1 MNESSTALMWGS
13 IIRTEKS
20 HVRVLRSADEIAAR
34 VRAMGGEIALAYA
47 GETPLFVGVLKGACM
62 FQCDLARAT
71 EIPVELDFLSI
82 SSYGREKTSGGQ
94 VRLLNDLRTDITGR
108 HILLCEGVVDSGRS
122 VAFLLDLLRSRQPA
136 SLRVAT
142 LLDKRPCREIDVPL
156 DFVGWTVGAEFLV
169 GYGLDAA
176 ERFRNLPYVGE
187 LEEN

>member
-1 MNESSTALMWGS
+1 M
-13 IIRTEKS
+13 
-20 HVRVLRSADEIAAR
+20 RVLRSAEEIAVR
-34 VRAMGGEIALAYA
+34 VQAMGREVARAYPDGA
-47 GETPLFVGVLKGACM
+47 PLLIGVLKGACM

-71 EIPVELDFLSI
+71 EVPVELDFLSI

-94 VRLLNDLRTDITGR
+94 VRLLNDLRTDIAGR
-108 HILLCEGVVDSGRS
+108 HVLLCEGVVDSGRS

-156 DFVGWTVGAEFLV
+156 DFVGWTVGADFLV

-176 ERFRNLPYVGE
+176 ERFRNLPYVGV